1 MLDSMRLW
9 VGPHHLTILALLS
22 ISLLQGVFMK
32 FVMTALVSAFMLVS
46 MPAFAGAHGGGK
58 MDDKK
63 VDCSKKENETN
74 PACVKK

>member
-1 MLDSMRLW
+1 
-9 VGPHHLTILALLS
+9 
-22 ISLLQGVFMK
+22 MK

-46 MPAFAGAHGGGK
+46 SPSFAGAHGGGK

-63 VDCSKKENETN
+63 VDCTKKENAAN